1 MLVDFSGCCAYL
13 NFDGCSIFCIFFG
26 TIPKRWASKQ
36 IMATKTKTLMVGI
49 ASILLALP
57 VVAQTF
63 EVVSIKPNT
72 SGASETTLRPD
83 PSGLVAVNTT
93 TKMLLRVAF
102 DDKSVYGALPDFR
115 VVGGPD
121 WLATD
126 RFDIQ
131 AQPERPIRPEDLSS
145 AVLAMLQDRFRL
157 KAHHEQRQLPVYEL
171 TLANGQSKMKAV
183 DAPPPGVEEAAGPP
197 PRPGPDGLLPA
208 NFKPSAGHVFVSSG
222 AIIGSAV
229 PVTQLVYVLSQS
241 LDSPVI
247 DKTNLK
253 GLFDFRLEFAPVRL
267 SAPSDDPRPSVFA
280 AIQEQL
286 GLRLVS
292 TRGPVDV
299 VVVDS
304 IRKPSEN

>member
-1 MLVDFSGCCAYL
+1 
-13 NFDGCSIFCIFFG
+13 
-26 TIPKRWASKQ
+26 
-36 IMATKTKTLMVGI
+36 MARKTSTLISGI
-49 ASILLALP
+49 AGILLALP

-72 SGASETTLRPD
+72 SGASEPLRLD
-83 PSGLVAVNTT
+83 PSGRLVATNTT

-126 RFDIQ
+126 GFDIQ
-131 AQPERPIRPEDLSS
+131 AQPDRPIRPEDIGP

-183 DAPPPGVEEAAGPP
+183 DAPAPGFEEPAGPP
-197 PRPGPDGLLPA
+197 PPSCRDGFLPA
-208 NFKPSAGHVFVSSG
+208 NFKPRASRVFASSC
-222 AIIGSAV
+222 AIVGSAV
-229 PVTQLVYVLSQS
+229 PVTQLVYVLSQR
-241 LDSPVI
+241 LDRPVI
-247 DKTNLK
+247 DKTNLE
-253 GLFDFRLEFAPVRL
+253 GLFDFRLEFAPL
-267 SAPSDDPRPSVFA
+267 QPSAPSDDPRPSVFA

-304 IRKPSEN
+304 IQRPTAN

>member
-1 MLVDFSGCCAYL
+1 M
-13 NFDGCSIFCIFFG
+13 
-26 TIPKRWASKQ
+26 T
-36 IMATKTKTLMVGI
+36 TKTKTLIIGI
-49 ASILLALP
+49 AGILLALP

-72 SGASETTLRPD
+72 SGARDTTLRPD
-83 PSGLVAVNTT
+83 PSGRLVAINTT
-93 TKMLLRVAF
+93 TRMLLRVAF

-115 VVGGPD
+115 LVGGPD

-126 RFDIQ
+126 RLDIQ
-131 AQPERPIRPEDLSS
+131 AQPERPIRPENLSS
-145 AVLAMLQDRFRL
+145 AVLAMLEDRFRL
-157 KAHHEQRQLPVYEL
+157 KAHREQRQLPVYEL

-183 DAPPPGVEEAAGPP
+183 DVPTPGVEEAAGPP
-197 PRPGPDGLLPA
+197 PRPGRDDHEPP
-208 NFKPSAGHVFVSSG
+208 AGHVFVNSS
-222 AIIGSAV
+222 AIIGSSV
-229 PVTQLVYVLSQS
+229 PVTQLVYCLSQT
-241 LDSPVI
+241 LDRLVV

-253 GLFDFRLEFAPVRL
+253 GLFDFRLEFAPVQL
-267 SAPSDDPRPSVFA
+267 SAPSDPRPSVFA

-304 IRKPSEN
+304 IQKPSEN

>member
-1 MLVDFSGCCAYL
+1 M
-13 NFDGCSIFCIFFG
+13 
-26 TIPKRWASKQ
+26 T
-36 IMATKTKTLMVGI
+36 TKTKTLMVGI
-49 ASILLALP
+49 ASILLAMP

-72 SGASETTLRPD
+72 SGAPETTLRPD
-83 PSGLVAVNTT
+83 PSGRLVATNTT
-93 TKMLLRVAF
+93 TRMLLRVAF

-126 RFDIQ
+126 RFDIR
-131 AQPERPIRPEDLSS
+131 AQPERPIRPEDMGP
-145 AVLAMLQDRFRL
+145 AVLAMLEDRFRL

-171 TLANGQSKMKAV
+171 TLANGQSKMKTV
-183 DAPPPGVEEAAGPP
+183 DVPTPGVEEAAGPP
-197 PRPGPDGLLPA
+197 PSCRDGRLPA
-208 NFKPSAGHVFVSSG
+208 NFKPPASHVFVNSC
-222 AIIGSAV
+222 AIVGSAV

-241 LDSPVI
+241 LDRPVI

-253 GLFDFRLEFAPVRL
+253 GLFDFRLEFAPVQL
-267 SAPSDDPRPSVFA
+267 SAPSDPRPSVFA

-292 TRGPVDV
+292 TRGPIDV

-304 IRKPSEN
+304 IQKPSEN